1 MDAVLF
7 ETKGPVGWLTLNR
20 PHKRNAL
27 ALDVMEEI
35 SRRLDSI
42 AADSETRVLVIRGNG
57 PVFSA
62 GHDIRE
68 MTGSDKDV
76 HFLSRIF
83 TTCNQMMLRLHTLPQ
98 PVIAQVHGIATA
110 AGCQMVAACDLA
122 IAEEGA
128 RFATPGVKIGLFCT
142 TPMVPLVRV
151 IGRRRAMEMLLTGRF
166 ISSREA
172 LEYGLVNRVVPA
184 EDLQDQTEKWAME
197 IARHSGF
204 TLALGKRAFYSQI
217 DLDERAAYD
226 YAREIMAMNC
236 LAGDAQEGMTA
247 FLEKREPEWRNR

>member
-1 MDAVLF
+1 
-7 ETKGPVGWLTLNR
+7 
-20 PHKRNAL
+20 
-27 ALDVMEEI
+27 
-35 SRRLDSI
+35 
-42 AADSETRVLVIRGNG
+42 
-57 PVFSA
+57 
-62 GHDIRE
+62 
-68 MTGSDKDV
+68 
-76 HFLSRIF
+76 
-83 TTCNQMMLRLHTLPQ
+83 
-98 PVIAQVHGIATA
+98 
-110 AGCQMVAACDLA
+110 
-122 IAEEGA
+122 
-128 RFATPGVKIGLFCT
+128 
-142 TPMVPLVRV
+142 
-151 IGRRRAMEMLLTGRF
+151 MEMLLTGRF